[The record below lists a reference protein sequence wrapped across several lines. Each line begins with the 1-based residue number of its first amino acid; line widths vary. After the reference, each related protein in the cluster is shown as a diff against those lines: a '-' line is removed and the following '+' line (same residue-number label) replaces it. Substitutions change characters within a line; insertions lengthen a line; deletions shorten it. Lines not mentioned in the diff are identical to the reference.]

1 MKWFRAW
8 IRKLIQQ
15 EVNSVLGS
23 KEYLDKVEASTQ
35 RNKRVK
41 QVNENEMYLN
51 GLRNPNGK

>member
-23 KEYLDKVEASTQ
+23 KEYLKKVETSIQ
-35 RNKRVK
+35 DNKRIK
-41 QVNENEMYLN
+41 QANENEVYL
-51 GLRNPNGK
+51 GSLRNPNGK